1 VSAGSEAMWLAERIV
16 WGSGGLDIVRLE
28 WGARREGGSDKEKD
42 GDVKGEG
49 EGFSEM

>member
-1 VSAGSEAMWLAERIV
+1 MWLAERIV
-16 WGSGGLDIVRLE
+16 WGSGGLVIVMLE
-28 WGARREGGSDKEKD
+28 WGGRREEGSDEEEKD